1 MCSPSGLLRV
11 GDLGLGGD
19 LNQRRRILV
28 QPGYKFLAAFRG
40 MVIGNPCGITAVLR
54 SIPSCGGDAPR
65 YSFAAWLW
73 SSALNVYRTL

>member
-1 MCSPSGLLRV
+1 MPGQPKDHPPPGPPLRPMCSPSGLLRV

-28 QPGYKFLAAFRG
+28 QPGCKFLAAFRG

-65 YSFAAWLW
+65 L
-73 SSALNVYRTL
+73 